1 MNPLVLLIIYVK
13 IKRRLFLKKLK
24 FYYKN
29 YLLEIVVQ
37 RKGIKCHAYIK
48 EKGLEKSS
56 NKRNIQRTMNK

>member
-48 EKGLEKSS
+48 EKGLEKR
-56 NKRNIQRTMNK
+56 K